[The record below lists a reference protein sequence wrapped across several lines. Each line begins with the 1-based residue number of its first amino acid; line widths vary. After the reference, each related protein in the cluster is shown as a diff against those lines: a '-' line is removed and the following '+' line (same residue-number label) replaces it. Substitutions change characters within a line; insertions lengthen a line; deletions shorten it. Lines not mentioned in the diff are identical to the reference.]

1 MKLIKKL
8 IFIIIALVVVLFLIK
23 DTVLK
28 KIYPLN
34 HEKTIEQMS
43 INYNMDKYFV
53 MGIISTESNFKADAK
68 SHKNAKGLMQI
79 KEETAIW
86 CIEKFNIDATKDNY
100 TVPEKNIEIGC
111 AYIDYLIKYFN
122 GNKKTAL
129 AAYNAGIGRVE
140 EWLKNGEYSKDGKTL
155 YKIPF
160 EETAKYVKKVEMRE
174 KIYRYIYS
182 K

>member
-1 MKLIKKL
+1 MKLIKRL
-8 IFIIIALVVVLFLIK
+8 IIIIIILIVGLFLAK
-23 DTVLK
+23 DTLLK
-28 KIYPLN
+28 KFYPLYY
-34 HEKTIEQMS
+34 EETIEKVS
-43 INYNMDKYFV
+43 IDYNIDKYFI
-53 MGIISTESNFKADAK
+53 MGIISTESNFESDAQ

-100 TVPEKNIEIGC
+100 TSPEKNIEIGC
-111 AYIDYLIKYFN
+111 AYIDYLIKHFN

-140 EWLKNGEYSKDGKTL
+140 EWLKDGEYSKDGKTL

-160 EETAKYVKKVEMRE
+160 EETEKYVKKVEIRE

>member
-1 MKLIKKL
+1 MKLIKRL
-8 IFIIIALVVVLFLIK
+8 IFIIIALLVVLFIFK
-23 DTVLK
+23 DALLK
-28 KIYPLN
+28 KIYPLK
-34 HEKTIEQMS
+34 HQESIEKMS
-43 INYNMDKYFV
+43 INYNMDKYFI
-53 MGIISTESNFKADAK
+53 MGIISTESNFEPDAQ

-86 CIEKFNIDATKDNY
+86 CIENFNIDATKDNY
-100 TVPEKNIEIGC
+100 TTPEKNIEIGC
-111 AYIDYLIKYFN
+111 AYIDYLVKYFE
-122 GNKKTAL
+122 GNKRTAL

-160 EETAKYVKKVEMRE
+160 EETEKYVKKVEMRE